1 MDSKLFTPSIDW
13 AQALFDSLGWIAM
26 AWAISAVC
34 VLAVLAVLRL
44 TMPWARQF
52 WQISG
57 AYFTGRDS
65 LRVWLMLAV
74 LLLSVIT
81 AVRLNVLFSYQGN
94 DMYSSLQTA
103 FQGGAAGNDAVRDS
117 GVHGFWM
124 SIGIFS
130 VMAVLHV
137 ARVMLDI
144 YLTQRFM
151 VNWRIWLTDRL
162 TGDWLTGRAY
172 YRAHF
177 VGGSI
182 DDEINS
188 VIGGAAG
195 AAGGPVE
202 GAVDNPDQRIQ
213 QDIDIFTAGNG
224 ANPNMPANGTGS
236 TLLFGA
242 VQSMVSVVS
251 FTAILWNL
259 SGTLPVFGLEVPRAM
274 FWIVVLYVLIATVIA
289 FWIGRPLIRLSFRN
303 ELTNA
308 AFRYALVRVRD
319 AAEAVAFYRG
329 ELAERLQ
336 LRQRFSAII
345 DNYLRFVNRTIG
357 FTGWN
362 LSMSQAIVPLPWVI
376 QAPRLFTGQIMFGDV
391 TQTAVAFGNI
401 SDSLSFFR
409 NAYDNFA
416 GYRAAIIRLHGLVEA
431 NAEAR
436 GLPELLV
443 KPSPDGSVDLEG
455 VEVRTPAGDHLI
467 DSLDVHLDAGD
478 ALMIAGP
485 SGSGKTTLLRS
496 LAQLWPYAAGTLRRP
511 DAANETMFIS
521 QLPYVPLGDLR
532 AVVSYPCSAGEI
544 ADAEVT
550 DTLVKVALPHLVDRL
565 DEVQDWAK
573 VLSPGE
579 QQRVAFARI
588 LLTRPKAVF
597 LDESTSALDEGLELT
612 LYRLLRA
619 ELPGTVV
626 VSVSHRPT
634 VAQHHQQRLELLGE
648 GRWQL
653 SRVDSGTVRV

>member
-13 AQALFDSLGWIAM
+13 AQALPESLVWIAL
-26 AWAISAVC
+26 AWTISAIGV
-34 VLAVLAVLRL
+34 VAVAAVLRV
-44 TMPWARQF
+44 TTRWGRQF
-52 WQISG
+52 WEISG

-65 LRVWLMLAV
+65 LRVWLMLGV

-103 FQGGAAGNDAVRDS
+103 FQGAAGNDEAVKQS
-117 GVHGFWM
+117 GVHGFWV

-130 VMAVLHV
+130 LMAVLHV

-144 YLTQRFM
+144 YLTQHFM
-151 VNWRIWLTDRL
+151 VNWRIWLTERL
-162 TGDWLTGRAY
+162 TGDWLSGRAY

-177 VGGSI
+177 IKPPLDPAVG
-182 DDEINS
+182 E
-188 VIGGAAG
+188 AL
-195 AAGGPVE
+195 E

-224 ANPNMPANGTGS
+224 ANANAPANGTGS

-242 VQSMVSVVS
+242 VQSMVTVVS

-259 SGTLPVFGLEVPRAM
+259 SGTLTVFGVDIPRAM
-274 FWIVVLYVLIATVIA
+274 FLIVLVYVAVATIVA

-319 AAEAVAFYRG
+319 AAESVAFYRG
-329 ELAERLQ
+329 ELAERIQ
-336 LRQRFSAII
+336 LRTRFRAII
-345 DNYLRFVNRTIG
+345 ANYLQFVNRTIG
-357 FTGWN
+357 FAGWN
-362 LSMSQAIVPLPWVI
+362 LSVSQAIVPLPWVI
-376 QAPRLFTGQIMFGDV
+376 QAPRLFSGQIMFGGV
-391 TQTAVAFGNI
+391 AQTATAFGNI

-416 GYRAAIIRLHGLVEA
+416 GYRASIIRLHGLVEA
-431 NAEAR
+431 NREAR

-443 KPSPDGSVDLEG
+443 KPSPDDTVTLEG
-455 VEVRTPAGDHLI
+455 VEVRKPDGVPLVEA
-467 DSLDVHLDAGD
+467 LDVHLAVGD
-478 ALMIAGP
+478 ALMISGP

-496 LAQLWPYAAGTLRRP
+496 LAQLWPYASGTLRRP
-511 DAANETMFIS
+511 DAANATMFIS
-521 QLPYVPLGDLR
+521 QLPYIPLGDLR
-532 AVVSYPCSAGEI
+532 SVVCYPLAAG
-544 ADAEVT
+544 EVT
-550 DTLVKVALPHLVDRL
+550 DAEIAETLVKVSLPNLLDRL
-565 DEVQDWAK
+565 DDVEDWVK

-588 LLTRPKAVF
+588 LLTRPKAAF
-597 LDESTSALDEGLELT
+597 LDESTSALDEGLEMT

-619 ELPGTVV
+619 ELPDTIV
-626 VSVSHRPT
+626 VSVSHRHT
-634 VAQHHQQRLELLGE
+634 LRQHHHHVLELRGQ
-648 GRWQL
+648 GRWDL
-653 SRVDSGTVRV
+653 VPV